1 MIMVAHNNHAS
12 RKGDAHH
19 LFPSYQ
25 PHARAIT
32 LNPEIRDAHQEIVMR
47 NAGPSGYAWRTNGS
61 DSLTIEGRRSAKKYT
76 CGSTL

>member
-25 PHARAIT
+25 PHAHARYLI
-32 LNPEIRDAHQEIVMR
+32 PKDVMR
-47 NAGPSGYAWRTNGS
+47 IRKW
-61 DSLTIEGRRSAKKYT
+61 
-76 CGSTL
+76 